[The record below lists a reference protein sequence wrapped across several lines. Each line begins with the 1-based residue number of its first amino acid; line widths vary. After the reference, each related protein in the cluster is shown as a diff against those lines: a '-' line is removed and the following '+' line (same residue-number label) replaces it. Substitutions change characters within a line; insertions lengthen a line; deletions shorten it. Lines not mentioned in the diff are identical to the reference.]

1 MTQLRKI
8 DSDYLPRILI
18 IDDQYG
24 RSLRDGSNNDLRH
37 SWRMTH
43 GLLDVTG
50 DTSAT
55 STKPKM
61 PAIARA
67 VFISGQ
73 TPSPVGIGD
82 IISNDLPGILESVRN
97 GWECAPQSRW
107 ACVLVDLEFVIG
119 LVTEKSSQ
127 DEAGAPEGGGQRQ
140 AANEYFGLKI
150 IEAIKSQYPELPVV
164 ILSSNKKNQ
173 ELISERYEE
182 QGVKVFIDKQCT
194 VEELQNCIWEE
205 GLVPDVTGENLGY
218 SLALL
223 NALRLA
229 RKAARTRSTV
239 LITGQSG
246 TGKQRLAEYLMQWS
260 AKLTNGPQLEF
271 DCTKLEK
278 ELGSSQLF
286 GHVKGAFT
294 SATSSKTGIIEAAH
308 GGDLFLDELAW
319 LNKEGQSK
327 LLKVIENGRLTRLG
341 ENEDKFK
348 EVKVRIIGGT
358 NADLESLVAQGR
370 FLPDLLFRLS
380 VFQISIPP
388 LSQRF
393 DDLELIVRGLI
404 RKYDKRPKPRKIG
417 KGLLEHLMMYSW
429 PGNIRELSN
438 KIETACGVD
447 LDAQY
452 LLKRD
457 IPLPIK
463 SNRIAPLTEEQVLAD
478 TSPTAIS
485 QSSDSFE
492 GAIVVPS
499 KLESEMS
506 VDNFI
511 QFLANVR
518 LTADSN
524 EELRGLFGSSK
535 NVLGRYETASNTA
548 ITRLVL
554 LALEKCVSEGDARN
568 LEFNFAKTIQLLVD
582 ANVKTTKFNR
592 FVETHCLSVEGPV
605 GDQFRKAWEKK
616 KASTKPSNETTA

>member
-1 MTQLRKI
+1 MNSRTV

-24 RSLRDGSNNDLRH
+24 RSLKNGTQNDLRH
-37 SWRMTH
+37 TWRRTH
-43 GLLDVTG
+43 GLLDETG
-50 DTSAT
+50 DASAT
-55 STKPKM
+55 KSKPQGKT
-61 PAIARA
+61 IARA
-67 VFISGQ
+67 VFFSGQ

-82 IISNDLPGILESVRN
+82 EVSNDLPAILQTVRK
-97 GWECAPQSRW
+97 GWVCAPEDRW
-107 ACVLVDLEFVIG
+107 ACVLVDLEFVTGII
-119 LVTEKSSQ
+119 TEESSR
-127 DEAGAPEGGGQRQ
+127 DEDGAPSRSPIGQ
-140 AANEYFGLKI
+140 AATEYFGLQI
-150 IEAIKSQYPELPVV
+150 IEAIKTEYPDLPVV
-164 ILSSNKKNQ
+164 ILSSNKQNQ
-173 ELISERYEE
+173 DAISERYEG

-194 VEELQNCIWEE
+194 AEELQNYIWEE

-229 RKAARTRSTV
+229 RKAARTRSSV

-294 SATSSKTGIIEAAH
+294 SATSGKTGIIEAAH

-417 KGLLEHLMMYSW
+417 KGLLEHLMTYAW

-463 SNRIAPLTEEQVLAD
+463 SNRIAPLPEEQVLAD
-478 TSPTAIS
+478 PAPIVNS

-492 GAIVVPS
+492 GAIVVAS
-499 KLESEMS
+499 MLEPEMS

-582 ANVKTTKFNR
+582 ASVKTTKFNR
-592 FVETHCLSVEGPV
+592 FVEAHCLSLEGPV

-616 KASTKPSNETTA
+616 KASTKPSNDTTA